1 MNSKFFER
9 DKIKHLLVGMAAT
22 FLLNIILFIL
32 FFIFRLSD
40 PMIANVITFPAGL
53 LAIIA
58 WEKFVSEKFS
68 VKDLCA
74 GFLGILSGMIESN
87 LLIILVFW
95 IFK

>member
-1 MNSKFFER
+1 MKFWQK
-9 DKIKHLLVGMAAT
+9 DKKRHYWVADICT

-32 FFIFRLSD
+32 FFIFKSKEPLVC
-40 PMIANVITFPAGL
+40 NVIIFPAGL

>member
-1 MNSKFFER
+1 MKFWQK
-9 DKIKHLLVGMAAT
+9 DKKRHYWVADICT

-32 FFIFRLSD
+32 FFIFRSSD

-68 VKDLCA
+68 VGDLCA
-74 GFLGILSGMIESN
+74 GFLGVFSAMIESN
-87 LLIILVFW
+87 LLFALILW
-95 IFK
+95 LSK